1 MMKRF
6 AAALTALILALAMLS
21 VNVSAAGACNLKQT
35 STAKVGEKFTVN
47 VDITP
52 DDEFAIL
59 SISIRYD
66 NTKLKV
72 ESVKD
77 GGILEGFYDVK
88 MNGSVQLTWT
98 GNGKALKTAGTYATI
113 TFSVIEEDPV
123 GSMLQSTVTAHTAN
137 HIRVP
142 VDGSTAIILFNT
154 DVDNTPPEIVDP
166 DPGEFVSEPSTPAVT
181 DDTENLDDEEDIV
194 EVTEPTTAA
203 TTTQAT
209 TTTRAKTKKT
219 TPESTK
225 APEPV
230 TNPEPVTEPPATE
243 TQPTT
248 EPVQE
253 PETPPT
259 SDITD
264 VFPLDGV
271 VSMPGDDVM
280 TLPGDDF
287 DPFSENYPPEQSE
300 SDFSDAYADSPVNK
314 GADRGT
320 ILIAL
325 MALAL
330 TVVVVV
336 AIEMTKRGK

>member
-6 AAALTALILALAMLS
+6 AAVFTALILALTMLS
-21 VNVSAAGACNLKQT
+21 VTASAAGTCNLKQT
-35 STAKVGEKFTVN
+35 STAKAGEKFTVD

-52 DDEFAIL
+52 DDEFSSL

-77 GGILEGFYDVK
+77 GGKLEGFYDVK
-88 MNGSVQLTWT
+88 LNGSVQLTWT
-98 GNGKALKTAGTYATI
+98 GNGKAVKAEGTYATI

-123 GSMLQSTVTAHTAN
+123 GSMLQSTVTAHTSN
-137 HIRVP
+137 YINVP
-142 VDGSTAIILFNT
+142 IDGSTAIILFNT
-154 DVDNTPPEIVDP
+154 AVNNDPPEPVNP
-166 DPGEFVSEPSTPAVT
+166 DPGELVPDDNTPAVT
-181 DDTENLDDEEDIV
+181 DDIENLDETEDVV

-203 TTTQAT
+203 TTQAT

-230 TNPEPVTEPPATE
+230 TTPEPVTEPPITE

-248 EPVQE
+248 EPTQE
-253 PETPPT
+253 LETPPI

-264 VFPLDGV
+264 VFPLDDAV
-271 VSMPGDDVM
+271 TMPGDDAI

-287 DPFSENYPPEQSE
+287 DPISENLPPEQNE
-300 SDFSDAYADSPVNK
+300 NDFLDSYADRPVNK
-314 GADRGT
+314 IADRGT
-320 ILIAL
+320 VLIAL